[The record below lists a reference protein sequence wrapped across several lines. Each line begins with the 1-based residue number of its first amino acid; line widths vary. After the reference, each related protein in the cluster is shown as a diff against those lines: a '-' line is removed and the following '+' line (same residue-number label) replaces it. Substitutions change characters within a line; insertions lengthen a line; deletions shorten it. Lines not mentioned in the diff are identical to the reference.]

1 MEPLRQIR
9 EILKAWRERVEVL
22 PAAGGAL
29 EDMLHPD
36 AEEQEERTFTD
47 ERIFETIW
55 ERAEIML
62 TKSIETFQKPH
73 YPYKEG
79 TPPNHLLRGRGQPFD
94 PLNLIRVIPAEG
106 HGQRKTTDLIMCF

>member
-9 EILKAWRERVEVL
+9 EILKAWREKVEVL

-29 EDMLHPD
+29 EEMLYPD
-36 AEEQEERTFTD
+36 AEEQEERAFTD
-47 ERIFETIW
+47 ERIFDTIW

-79 TPPNHLLRGRGQPFD
+79 TPPTISLE
-94 PLNLIRVIPAEG
+94 EG
-106 HGQRKTTDLIMCF
+106 GNPSTL

>member
-29 EDMLHPD
+29 EEMLYPD

-47 ERIFETIW
+47 ERIFDTIW
-55 ERAEIML
+55 ERAEEGGSPAFIALRHRLRERKPIFSATSL
-62 TKSIETFQKPH
+62 TVPCAPTFWALP
-73 YPYKEG
+73 
-79 TPPNHLLRGRGQPFD
+79 
-94 PLNLIRVIPAEG
+94 
-106 HGQRKTTDLIMCF
+106 